1 MDNRTFH
8 VIQFE
13 AVFLA
18 GLVAVAAAPILL
30 GFQVGWAYVPVMV
43 GLVLVLANG
52 FVLVTNRLLPIDQ
65 LEDDEA
71 ELAPE
76 TPSEPFEAP

>member
-1 MDNRTFH
+1 MDKRTFH

-13 AVFLA
+13 ATFLTGLSVIGA
-18 GLVAVAAAPILL
+18 GPILL
-30 GFQVGWAYVPVMV
+30 HFQVGWVYVPVMV
-43 GLVLVLANG
+43 SLVLVLAVV
-52 FVLVTNRLLPIDQ
+52 FVLVTNRLLHADQ

-76 TPSEPFEAP
+76 TPTEPSEAP